1 ALPKTLHV
9 DEPTPLVDWASGG
22 VELLTEQREWAAV
35 EGRPRRAAVSSFGI
49 SGTNAHLVLEEA
61 PPAPEPEATPA
72 PDTSPVPLVLSART
86 PDALR
91 DQARRLLPLLR
102 DTAGPAARDLA
113 FSLLTS
119 RSLFDHRAVVGG
131 DRRAWEEGLAALAGG
146 APGADV
152 AAGEASATGPVVF
165 VFPGQGSQWVGMAAE
180 LLAESA
186 VFAARMEECE
196 RALAPFV
203 DWSLLDAVR
212 SGRAWDRVDVVQPAL
227 FAVMVSLAEVWRSF
241 GVVPDA
247 VVGHSQGEIAAAV
260 VAGALSLEDGAKVVA
275 LRSRALGVLA
285 GRGGMVS
292 VALAHDRLADLLAD
306 RPGLSL
312 AAVNAP
318 SAGVV
323 SGDPDALAALLA
335 HCEAE
340 GVRARRIDVDYASHS
355 AHVEEIRE
363 TLLEA
368 LAGLRPTTAHVP
380 LYSTV
385 EGGWLDT
392 ARMDADY
399 WYRNL
404 RATVGFAP
412 AVRALTE
419 SGYTGF
425 IEVSP
430 HPVLTMGIEE
440 TVHEAGRQAVVLGTL
455 RRDEGGLRRL
465 HHTLGE
471 AFVRGLPV
479 DWEPALAGTGARLVD
494 LPTYPF
500 QRRRYWLETPRASD
514 PAAPADDGL
523 WREIEAQDSVA
534 LADTLGVDPDAVGE
548 VVPALSA
555 WRSER
560 IRGRRADGWRHRV
573 GWRPLTLAPRASL
586 SGRWLVVLPAADSGA
601 DVLAAMTAAGAEPV
615 PVVVSAPDQ
624 DRDSLAASLRTA
636 SGAEPVAGVL
646 SLLAEETRPHPAQPD
661 VPAGLSL
668 TLALVQAL
676 GDTGADAPLWC
687 ATRALAAVGGGERP
701 GASAQAAVAGLGRT
715 VALERPDTWGGLVD
729 LPAVLDERA
738 ADRLGAVLAT
748 VTDEDQVAVRSSGVY
763 GRRLLPVGPGRPAE
777 ARPSPSGTVLITGGT
792 GGIGAQVARELAER
806 GAAHLLLLSRRGPD
820 APGADELRTE
830 LTALGARVTVAACDV
845 ADRAQLTAV
854 VAAIPEEEPL
864 TTVVHAAGVLDDG
877 TLDALD
883 PARLATLMRVK
894 VTAARTL
901 HEVTDGIGL
910 AEFVVFSSF
919 MGVLGSAGQGN
930 YAAANAALDA
940 LVAERRAAGLPGT
953 SVAWGAWSG
962 GGMVDDRIAD
972 RLRRLGITPMEPR
985 AAVRAMT
992 AALADHDELCV
1003 VADVDWQRFR
1013 EAVGLR
1019 ATALLSGLPGS
1030 ADARTPAPAGPAEQ
1044 DGQVR
1049 GQLAALP
1056 AAERSRHITDL
1067 VRTHAATVLR
1077 HGAATDIAPGRA
1089 FAELGFDSLTAV
1101 ELRNRLGTATGLRLP
1116 TTLLFDHPTPQALA
1130 AHLLAELA
1138 PSDPPTEE
1146 AGATLPGGT
1155 AAVDDDPIAIIG
1167 IGCRFP
1173 GAVHGPD
1180 AFWQLLTEGRD
1191 VIADWPP
1198 DRGWDTDRLYDPDPD
1213 RPGTTYS
1220 RRGGFLHDAGGFDA
1234 AFFGISPREALAMD
1248 PQQRLLL
1255 ETCWETV
1262 EHAGIDPT
1270 ALRGRP
1276 VGVFVGTNGQDYPGV
1291 LDGAPGVSEGHVMT
1305 GNTASVMSGRIS
1317 YELGLDGPALTVDT
1331 ACSSSLVT
1339 LHLAAQALRRGEC
1352 AQALAGG
1359 VTLMTTPKLFVE
1371 FSRQRGLAPD
1381 GRCKAFA
1388 AGADGTGWAEGV
1400 GMLLLER
1407 LSDARRHGHRVLA
1420 VLSGT
1425 AVNQDGASNGLTAPS
1440 GPAQQRVIRAALTD
1454 ARVTA
1459 EEIDAVEAH
1468 GTGTRLGDPI
1478 EAQAL
1483 QAVYGAG
1490 RTADEPLW
1498 LGSVKS
1504 NIGHTQAAAGV
1515 AGVIKMVLAIGHGE
1529 LPRTLHADEPSTHI
1543 DWDTAGLRLLGEPT
1557 PWPRTGRPRRAGVS
1571 SFGISGTNAHVIVE
1585 QAPDAGG
1592 TEARGEAGG
1601 TAAESATGG
1610 AGETRPFPART
1621 LPLLLSA
1628 RTPAALR
1635 AQAAR
1640 LLAHLDTSPGTPL
1653 PDVALALVRGRA
1665 ALEHRAAVPGDD
1677 ETAARR
1683 ALGALAAGTSDPDL
1697 VTGLAAPGRTVL
1709 LFPGQGSQRAAA
1721 GAALYRDEPVF
1732 ADALDDVLAH
1742 FAPHLDLPLRDILF
1756 AAEGDERAPLL
1767 HRTRYT
1773 QPALFALEVALF
1785 RLLDHWGV
1793 VPDLLIGHSVG
1804 ELAAA
1809 HVAGVLDLPDAC
1821 ALVAARGRL
1830 MDELPDGGAMV
1841 AVEAGEDDVLRV
1853 LGLLGEAADGTVGI
1867 AAVNGPAATVISGD
1881 EDAVLLAAEEF
1892 RRQGRRTRRLT
1903 VSHAFHSARM
1913 DGMLDAFREVAEG
1926 LTYAEPRIPVISNL
1940 TGELAPAAELCSP
1953 EYWVRHVRGAVRFM
1967 DGIRRLADEGATTF
1981 LEAGPGGVLS
1991 ALVPAC
1997 LPEDGP
2003 GVAAVPLLPKG
2014 QPEGASVVA
2023 ALARL
2028 HVRAVDVD
2036 WTAGHG
2042 DTAAPHVDLPT
2053 YPFQHERFWPR
2064 PAARKDADGAPTD
2077 SDAFWDLV
2085 GTADAPSV
2093 ASLLGLD
2100 ERAPL
2105 GDVLPALSAWRARRD
2120 QEAAAARH
2128 HYRVAWQPLAL
2139 PARIRLSG
2147 SWLLAVPDDPAVTE
2161 TAAAVERAL
2170 AEHGAETT
2178 VVRIGAGTGRAE
2190 LAGRLPAGVTG
2201 VLSLLALTDLPHPD
2215 HPPLGAGLALT
2226 LTLLQALGD
2235 TGSRA
2240 RLWCV
2245 TAGAVAAG
2253 QDTPPSPAQARV
2265 WGLGRVAALEHPD
2278 RWGGL
2283 VDLPERLDPAA
2294 LRGLCA
2300 CLCGVAGV
2308 DAGHG
2313 DGTTDG
2319 LAGEDQIAVRPSGL
2333 LGRRLTAAPQS
2344 LPASSGRVTGGH
2356 DAATGD
2362 DAVPGHQVTSGAAAA
2377 ATGWRPRGTVLVTG
2391 GTGGIGGH
2399 VARRLAREGAEHLVL
2414 AGRRGA
2420 AAPGVAALVA
2430 ELEQAGA
2437 RVTVAACDL
2446 ADRAETAALVE
2457 RLRAAGDTP
2466 RAVFHAA
2473 GTVSDTRTDDCT
2485 PAQLHAELAAKAD
2498 GADHLD
2504 AILADEPLDAFVLFS
2519 SIAGTWGS
2527 GGQAAYAA
2535 ANAHLDALAARRR
2548 AQGRT
2553 ALSVAWGPWEGT
2565 GMADGDAGAGLR
2577 RQGLAGLRPDTALTA
2592 LRQALDTGRTEVVVA
2607 EVDWRRFVPVFT
2619 SGRPS
2624 RLLGTLRETA
2634 TAPEPLEGGTSAGTA
2649 APEDHAGRW
2658 RDRLTALPDA
2668 EGDRLLVEL
2677 ITTEAAAILGHES
2690 ARRVDPERPLRDI
2703 GFDSITAVELRN
2715 RLVSATGFRLPVT
2728 GLFDHPTATGLA
2740 RHIREGLTG
2749 AARTAAVPD
2758 TTAPPAPRA
2767 TDPAD
2772 DPLAVVA
2779 MACRFPAGVRAPED
2793 LWRLVA
2799 DEVDAIGAFPTDR
2812 GWDLDSLYDPDPD
2825 RPGTFYSSGGGFL
2838 DGAGDFD
2845 AGFFGISPREAL
2857 AMDPQQRLLLE
2868 TSWEVLERAGID
2880 PLSVRGSRGGV
2891 FVGVAS
2897 QGYGTGPG
2905 TPADGVE
2912 GHLLSGNVTSVA
2924 SGRIAYTLGIEG
2936 PAVTLDTACSSSLV
2950 ALHLAGQALRA
2961 GDCSFA
2967 LVGGAAVMAAPD
2979 VFVEFSK
2986 QGGLS
2991 PDGHCRSFADGA
3003 DGTGWG
3009 EGAGMILV
3017 ERLSD
3022 ARRLGHPV
3030 LAVVRGTAVN
3040 QDGASNGLT
3049 APSGLAQQRV
3059 IREAL
3064 AQARLTTADVDMVEA
3079 HGTGTVLG
3087 DPVEAQ
3093 ALLATYGQGRPADRP
3108 LWLGSLK
3115 SNIGHTQAAAGV
3127 AGLMKTVL
3135 AMGHATL
3142 PRTLHADDPTSRVD
3156 WSGGAVRLLDRAR
3169 PWTAD
3174 GRPRRAGVSAFG
3186 MSGTNAHVV
3195 LEEAP
3200 PEPATT
3206 AQDTG
3211 ARPDT
3216 HASPALPWL
3225 LSARSQPALRE
3236 QAARLHAHLAD
3247 RPELRPA
3254 DVAHALATT
3263 RSALPHR
3270 AVVVGTG
3277 RRALLDALAALA
3289 DRSAASGAVEGQ
3301 ARGGGRTVFVFPG
3314 QGSQWA
3320 GMGADLLDAA
3330 PVFAERVA
3338 RCERALS
3345 PYVDWS
3351 LTDVLRGEPGAP
3363 SLERV
3368 DVVQPALWAVM
3379 VSLAALWRSY
3389 GVEPSA
3395 VVGHSQGEIAAAV
3408 VAGALSLDDGARI
3421 VALRSR
3427 ALVALAGAGGMVSL
3441 AVSEDRARALLAPHG
3456 DHVCVAAVNGPDAVV
3471 VAGRPDALTDLLA
3484 ACESDG
3490 VRARRIPVDY
3500 AAHSAEVAR
3509 VRDDLLDALADVA
3522 PRTGGTPLYSTVTG
3536 EPLDGSL
3543 LTADYWY
3550 RNLREPVEFARA
3562 TERLLDAGFDLFVEA
3577 SPHPVLT
3584 AGVEGT
3590 AERAGRTVT
3599 TVGTLRRDDGDPA
3612 RFLASLAETWTT
3624 GAPVAWPDVVAHAA
3638 PGARP
3643 VPLPTYAFQR
3653 TRFWLPTPGRTA
3665 PAAGA
3670 AETAAQDRFWAAV
3683 DSGDPA
3689 GLAAALGAD
3698 ADATPEGFAPALR
3711 EVLPVLSG
3719 WRRARLDR
3727 DAVRSLGYRVRWQP
3741 VADPSAAPLDGDWLL
3756 VVPKQHTD
3764 DPLVGACQD
3773 ALRLGGARARTVTV
3787 DAGDA
3792 ARTAQDVADAVADA
3806 ARPVSGV
3813 LSLLALDERAAA
3825 EGAPVL
3831 AGTAATLELLKAL
3844 DTLGIDAPLWCVTGG
3859 AVAVHADE
3867 RLTRPGG
3874 AQLWGLGRV
3883 VGLEQPGRWG
3893 GIADLPP
3900 SPGPDEARRLAAFL
3914 AGGHGEDHLA
3924 VRPTGAHARRLVR
3937 APAPDASAGR
3947 DWTPAGGAALI
3958 TGDTGALGADIAR
3971 WLARRGARQVV
3982 LAGDGSADQ
3991 EAVAALRDELA
4002 RLGAELTVPDG
4013 PAPLAGLPDGAP
4025 LTVAVH
4031 LARAH
4036 DPGASLAELT
4046 PEDLEGAL
4054 RSALGP
4060 VADPDTLLGGHPAP
4074 DSVDLAVLFPLS
4086 GVWGAARRGAA
4097 TSAYAALEAVA
4108 RDRRDRGNRCVTLAL
4123 GGLEPAP
4130 AGSDPVESPL
4140 DANTVLAALQQ
4151 SLDHDEPAA
4160 ILADVRWDRVVAA
4173 VPDPRALR
4181 LLCELP
4187 DAASAAGDATGDD
4200 EDDAAAELARRLEP
4214 LDEPARRRLLL
4225 DLVCDHAAAVLG
4237 HTGRQAVPAD
4247 QAFSAV
4253 GFDSMLAVSFRNR
4266 LRTAT
4271 GVPIAAT
4278 VVFDHPTPTALADH
4292 LYDGLCARP
4301 GPAVPALAELR
4312 ALEAAL
4318 TSADP
4323 RARGADELGARLQ
4336 DLVRTWAR
4344 RTAPDTGPAD
4354 TDAIGSASADELF
4367 DLLDNNFGMA

>member
-1 ALPKTLHV
+1 
-9 DEPTPLVDWASGG
+9 
-22 VELLTEQREWAAV
+22 
-35 EGRPRRAAVSSFGI
+35 
-49 SGTNAHLVLEEA
+49 
-61 PPAPEPEATPA
+61 PAPEPQALPV

-91 DQARRLLPLLR
+91 DQARRLLPLFR

-131 DRRAWEEGLAALAGG
+131 DRRTWEEGLAALVDG
-146 APGADV
+146 APGTDV
-152 AAGEASATGPVVF
+152 AHGEASATGPVVF
-165 VFPGQGSQWVGMAAE
+165 VFPGQGSQWAGMAGE
-180 LLAESA
+180 LLAESP

-275 LRSRALGVLA
+275 LRSQALGVLA

-292 VALAHDRLADLLAD
+292 VALGHDRLADLLAD

-335 HCEAE
+335 HCETQ

-363 TLLEA
+363 TLLDA
-368 LAGLRPTTAHVP
+368 LAGLRPSAAHVP

-392 ARMDADY
+392 AGMDADY

-412 AVRALTE
+412 AVRTLAE

-440 TVHEAGRQAVVLGTL
+440 TVHEAGCEAVVLGTL

-465 HHTLGE
+465 HHALGE

-479 DWEPALAGTGARLVD
+479 DWKPALAGTGARLVD

-523 WREIEAQDSVA
+523 WREIEAQDSAA
-534 LADTLGVDPDAVGE
+534 LADTLGVDPGAVGK
-548 VVPALSA
+548 VLPALSA

-560 IRGRRADGWRHRV
+560 IRGRRADSWRHRV

-586 SGRWLVVLPAADSGA
+586 SGRWLVVLPADDSGGGA
-601 DVLAAMTAAGAEPV
+601 DVLAALTAAGAEPV

-624 DRDSLAASLRTA
+624 DRESLAASLRAA
-636 SGAEPVAGVL
+636 SGAEPVAGVF
-646 SLLAEETRPHPAQPD
+646 SLLAEETRPHPVHPD

-668 TLALVQAL
+668 TLAFVQAL
-676 GDTGADAPLWC
+676 GDTGTDAPLWC

-715 VALERPDTWGGLVD
+715 VALERPGHWGGLVD

-738 ADRLGAVLAT
+738 ADRLGAVLAG

-910 AEFVVFSSF
+910 ADFVVFSSF

-940 LVAERRAAGLPGT
+940 LVAERRAAGLPGI
-953 SVAWGAWSG
+953 SLAWGAWAG

-972 RLRRLGITPMEPR
+972 RLRRFGITPMEPR

-1019 ATALLSGLPGS
+1019 ATALLSGLPGA
-1030 ADARTPAPAGPAEQ
+1030 ADARTRAPAGPAEQEGQ

-1067 VRTHAATVLR
+1067 VRTHAAAVLR

-1130 AHLLAELA
+1130 ARLLAELA

-1146 AGATLPGGT
+1146 TGATLPGGT
-1155 AAVDDDPIAIIG
+1155 TAVDDDPIAIIG

-1270 ALRGRP
+1270 ALRGLP

-1407 LSDARRHGHRVLA
+1407 LSDARRAGHRVLA

-1454 ARVTA
+1454 ARLTA
-1459 EEIDAVEAH
+1459 AEIDAVEAH

-1490 RTADEPLW
+1490 RTTDEPLW

-1529 LPRTLHADEPSTHI
+1529 LPRTLHVDEPSTHI

-1585 QAPDAGG
+1585 QAPDADDAEG
-1592 TEARGEAGG
+1592 TGEADG
-1601 TAAESATGG
+1601 TAGATATGG
-1610 AGETRPFPART
+1610 AEETRPSPART

-1677 ETAARR
+1677 ETTARR
-1683 ALGALAAGTSDPDL
+1683 ALGALAAGTSDPEL
-1697 VTGLAAPGRTVL
+1697 VTGLAATGRTVL

-1756 AAEGDERAPLL
+1756 AAEDDERAPLL

-1830 MDELPDGGAMV
+1830 MDELPGGGAMT
-1841 AVEAGEDDVLRV
+1841 AVEAGEDEVLRV
-1853 LGLLGEAADGTVGI
+1853 LGGLGLLGETADATVGV
-1867 AAVNGPAATVISGD
+1867 AAVNGPAATVLSGD
-1881 EDAVLLAAEEF
+1881 EDAVLRAAEEF
-1892 RRQGRRTRRLT
+1892 RRRGRRTRRLT

-1926 LTYAEPRIPVISNL
+1926 LSYAEPRIPVMSNL
-1940 TGELAPAAELCSP
+1940 TGEPASTTELCSP

-2014 QPEGASVVA
+2014 QPEGASVLA
-2023 ALARL
+2023 ALTRL
-2028 HVRAVDVD
+2028 HVRAVAVD
-2036 WTAGHG
+2036 WTAGHR
-2042 DTAAPHVDLPT
+2042 DTTAPQVDLPT

-2064 PAARKDADGAPTD
+2064 PAAAKDADRAITD
-2077 SDAFWDLV
+2077 PDPLWDLV

-2120 QEAAAARH
+2120 QESAAARH
-2128 HYRVAWQPLAL
+2128 HHRVEWQPLAL
-2139 PARIRLSG
+2139 PTRIRLSG

-2178 VVRIGAGTGRAE
+2178 VVRIAAGAGRAE
-2190 LAGRLPAGVTG
+2190 LAERLPAGATG

-2215 HPPLGAGLALT
+2215 DAPLGAGLGAGLALT

-2245 TAGAVAAG
+2245 TSGAVGAG
-2253 QDTPPSPAQARV
+2253 RDTPPSPAQARL
-2265 WGLGRVAALEHPD
+2265 WGFGRVAALEHPD

-2283 VDLPERLDPAA
+2283 VDLPARLDPAA

-2300 CLCGVAGV
+2300 CLEGPDGV
-2308 DAGHG
+2308 DAEHG

-2319 LAGEDQIAVRPSGL
+2319 LAGEDQIAIRPSGL
-2333 LGRRLTAAPQS
+2333 LGRRLVGAPQGLPQG
-2344 LPASSGRVTGGH
+2344 LPASGGRV
-2356 DAATGD
+2356 
-2362 DAVPGHQVTSGAAAA
+2362 VPGDVPAP
-2377 ATGWRPRGTVLVTG
+2377 TGWRPRGTVLVTG
-2391 GTGGIGGH
+2391 GTGGIGRH
-2399 VARRLAREGAEHLVL
+2399 VARWLAREGAGHLVL

-2420 AAPGVAALVA
+2420 AAPGAAALVA

-2446 ADRAETAALVE
+2446 ADRAATAALVE

-2473 GTVSDTRTDDCT
+2473 GTVSDTRTEQCT

-2504 AILADEPLDAFVLFS
+2504 ALLADEPLDAFVLFS
-2519 SIAGTWGS
+2519 SIAGIWGS

-2577 RQGLAGLRPDTALTA
+2577 RHGLVGLRPETALTA

-2607 EVDWRRFVPVFT
+2607 DVDWRRFVPVFT

-2624 RLLGTLRETA
+2624 RLLGTLTETA
-2634 TAPEPLEGGTSAGTA
+2634 AAPGPFEGRPSAGTE

-2677 ITTEAAAILGHES
+2677 ITTEAAAILGHGS
-2690 ARRVDPERPLRDI
+2690 AGRVDPERPLRDI

-2715 RLVSATGFRLPVT
+2715 RLVAATGFRLPVT

-2749 AARTAAVPD
+2749 AARPAADPD
-2758 TTAPPAPRA
+2758 TTAPPAPHT

-2779 MACRFPAGVRAPED
+2779 MACRFPAGVRAPDD

-2812 GWDLDSLYDPDPD
+2812 GWDLDSLYDPDQD

-2845 AGFFGISPREAL
+2845 AAFFGISPREAL

-2905 TPADGVE
+2905 TSADGVE

-2979 VFVEFSK
+2979 VFVEFGK

-3030 LAVVRGTAVN
+3030 LALVRGTAVN

-3064 AQARLTTADVDMVEA
+3064 AHARLTTADVDMVEA

-3115 SNIGHTQAAAGV
+3115 SNLGHTQAAAGV

-3169 PWTAD
+3169 PWPAP

-3200 PEPATT
+3200 PEPAVPEPPTA

-3211 ARPDT
+3211 ARPGAP
-3216 HASPALPWL
+3216 ASPALPWL

-3236 QAARLHAHLAD
+3236 QAARLHAHLSD

-3270 AVVVGTG
+3270 AVVVGSDRG
-3277 RRALLDALAALA
+3277 QLLDALAALA

-3338 RCERALS
+3338 QCERALS

-3351 LTDVLRGEPGAP
+3351 LTGVLRGEPGAP

-3368 DVVQPALWAVM
+3368 DVVQPVLWAVM

-3408 VAGALSLDDGARI
+3408 VAGALSLEDGAKV

-3484 ACESDG
+3484 ACERDG

-3500 AAHSAEVAR
+3500 AAHSAQVSR
-3509 VRDDLLDALADVA
+3509 VRDDLLAALADVT

-3550 RNLREPVEFARA
+3550 RNLREPVQFARA
-3562 TERLLDAGFDLFVEA
+3562 TARLLDAGFDLFVEA

-3590 AERAGRTVT
+3590 AEGAGRTVT
-3599 TVGTLRRDDGDPA
+3599 TVGTLRREDGDRA
-3612 RFLASLAETWTT
+3612 RFLASLAEAWTT
-3624 GAPVAWPDVVAHAA
+3624 GAKVAWPDVVAHAA

-3665 PAAGA
+3665 PAAGSA
-3670 AETAAQDRFWAAV
+3670 ADAAQDRFWEAV

-3698 ADATPEGFAPALR
+3698 ADATPEGFTPALR

-3727 DAVRSLGYRVRWQP
+3727 DAVRSLGYRVRWQA
-3741 VADPSAAPLDGDWLL
+3741 VADPPAAPLDGDWLL

-3813 LSLLALDERAAA
+3813 LSLLALDERAPTQEAL
-3825 EGAPVL
+3825 VL

-3859 AVAVHADE
+3859 AVAVRPDE

-3883 VGLEQPGRWG
+3883 AGLEQPRRWG

-3900 SPGPDEARRLAAFL
+3900 HPGPAEARHLAAFL
-3914 AGGHGEDHLA
+3914 AGGHEEDHLA
-3924 VRPTGAHARRLVR
+3924 VRPTGALARRLVH

-3947 DWTPAGGAALI
+3947 DRTPAGGTALI
-3958 TGDTGALGADIAR
+3958 TGDTGVLGADIAR

-3982 LAGDGSADQ
+3982 LAGDRSADQ
-3991 EAVAALRDELA
+3991 VAVAALRDELA
-4002 RLGAELTVPDG
+4002 ELGAELTVPDG
-4013 PAPLAGLPDGAP
+4013 PDALAGLTGGTP
-4025 LTVAVH
+4025 LAVAVH

-4054 RSALGP
+4054 RSVLGP
-4060 VADPDTLLGGHPAP
+4060 VADLDALLDGHPAP
-4074 DSVDLAVLFPLS
+4074 DSVALAVLFPLS

-4097 TSAYAALEAVA
+4097 TSAYAALEALA

-4123 GGLEPAP
+4123 GGQEPAP
-4130 AGSDPVESPL
+4130 AGSDAVERPL
-4140 DANTVLAALQQ
+4140 DADTVLAALQR

-4181 LLCELP
+4181 LLSELP
-4187 DAASAAGDATGDD
+4187 EAASAPDATTRDD
-4200 EDDAAAELARRLEP
+4200 QDDAAAELARRLDP

-4237 HTGRQAVPAD
+4237 HSGRQAVPAD

-4271 GVPIAAT
+4271 GVPVAAT

-4354 TDAIGSASADELF
+4354 ADAIGSASADELF